1 MKARY
6 CSILGPNRKPLVPVL
21 VLQGSKKKGVPSMSL
36 AKILISGF
44 IIFLALAPVSA
55 SANSSTQTKLG
66 KIDFPTSGSGVAQ
79 QYFLRGVAALHSFWY
94 EEALTAFRQSTKTDP
109 DFVMGYWGEAIAHN
123 HPLWEQQDLQA
134 GRETLAKIRDM
145 TKISK
150 REQDYV
156 GAVKL
161 LYGQGDKR
169 SRDESYSNAMEKI
182 ALDYSDD
189 LEAKCFYSLSLLGL
203 SRDSE
208 NKFRRRVKAGAIAMD
223 VFRENPD
230 HPCAAHLTIHAFDHP
245 DLAPLALPAA
255 RRYAKIAP
263 ASHHAQHMPAHIFLQ
278 LGMWPQAALSNEAG
292 WQSSVN
298 WVERENLSRGQRGYH
313 SLQWLHYVYLQE
325 GRVKKADEIFRLKLR
340 DMQDEDLEAQ
350 AKGVVANMRVGR
362 YYERMV
368 AASVFENEDWQSAE
382 AIKEP
387 ARSKTKPYLK
397 ATLHFVRGFSAAM
410 LGKADADQHLDSLNA
425 IRVQS
430 FDKNRFNRPERLD
443 IWSLEIQAAI
453 SASKKEFN
461 KAIALME
468 KATALEKKLPA
479 PSGPPRIIKPTFE
492 LFGEILLRAGKPEEA
507 AKQFAISLLR
517 HPNRARSL
525 LGGARAAADSGDKQ
539 GAIDGYSKF
548 LNVWSQADPDLP
560 ELKEAR
566 SYLEKQKLP

>member
-1 MKARY
+1 
-6 CSILGPNRKPLVPVL
+6 
-21 VLQGSKKKGVPSMSL
+21 MSL
-36 AKILISGF
+36 PRILISGF
-44 IIFLALAPVSA
+44 IVFLALASVSV

-66 KIDFPTSGSGVAQ
+66 KIDFPTSGFGVAQ
-79 QYFLRGVAALHSFWY
+79 QHFLRGVAALHSFWY
-94 EEALTAFRQSTKTDP
+94 EEALNAFRQSTKTDP

-134 GRETLAKIRDM
+134 GRDTLAKIQDM

-150 REQDYV
+150 RERAYV

-182 ALDYSDD
+182 TLDYPDD
-189 LEAKCFYSLSLLGL
+189 LEAKCFYSLSLLGM
-203 SRDSE
+203 SGDSE

-278 LGMWPQAALSNEAG
+278 LGMWPEAAASNEAG

-313 SLQWLHYVYLQE
+313 SLQWLHYVYLQQ
-325 GRVKKADEIFRLKLR
+325 GRVKKADEIFHLKLR
-340 DMQDEDLEAQ
+340 DMQDEDKEAK
-350 AKGVVANMRVGR
+350 AKGANANKRVGK
-362 YYERMV
+362 YYERMM
-368 AASVFENEDWQSAE
+368 AASVFEQERWQLAE
-382 AIKEP
+382 ATKEP
-387 ARSKTKPYLK
+387 VGLKPKPYLK
-397 ATLHFVRGFSAAM
+397 AVLHFVRGFSAAM
-410 LGKADADQHLDSLNA
+410 LGKSDADQHLARLNA
-425 IRVQS
+425 IRTQS
-430 FDKNRFNRPERLD
+430 FDKNRFRSPERLD
-443 IWSLEIQAAI
+443 IWSLEIQAVMQA
-453 SASKKEFN
+453 KNNEYEN
-461 KAIALME
+461 AIALM
-468 KATALEKKLPA
+468 KKSIALEEKLPA

-525 LGGARAAADSGDKQ
+525 LGRARAAADSGDRQ

-548 LNVWSQADPDLP
+548 LEVWSQANPDLP

-566 SYLEKQKLP
+566 SYLEKQKAQ